1 MFRNGHEESTK
12 TNPELKFSNQ
22 NWGEMLACYARS
34 VKRFSGAKLE
44 EIIRAAR
51 TLYCATAKGRAAVRG
66 GIKGKSVM
74 EDTTDIRGQILPSSD
89 IELSASEDD
98 EGDSEQEMPEGD
110 EDMMGEYL
118 SLIRG

>member
-1 MFRNGHEESTK
+1 MFKNGHEESTK
-12 TNPELKFSNQ
+12 TNPAMKFSDQ
-22 NWGEMLACYARS
+22 NWGEMSACYARS

-51 TLYCATAKGRAAVRG
+51 TLYCTTAKGHTAVQG

-74 EDTTDIRGQILPSSD
+74 EDTTDIRGQILLSSD
-89 IELSASEDD
+89 IELSAGEDD
-98 EGDSEQEMPEGD
+98 KGDSEQEMSEGD